1 MKIKYRILFLLTI
14 ALLVI
19 CSCQSGGEGGKSAEH
34 AIFPVA
40 PDRIVIGANGKETEL
55 SDKDDGYREIVSFIQ
70 ERVERSEGFLVA
82 SLAAVDPESGKH
94 LSSELRKTETFVE
107 FVYDEG
113 NLQAIPMKQAG
124 GEIAE
129 EEFSACRI
137 FFPLTREYHSSFFVG
152 ANEDYTKSVTF
163 GILPDKTEL
172 ISYVCDLIAQ
182 ENTSE

>member
-1 MKIKYRILFLLTI
+1 MKRLLFIALGIICYHVVTFAQEVKVEVLFLLI
-14 ALLVI
+14 LSEKKQVDAL
-19 CSCQSGGEGGKSAEH
+19 SK
-34 AIFPVA
+34 
-40 PDRIVIGANGKETEL
+40 
-55 SDKDDGYREIVSFIQ
+55 IVSFIQ

-129 EEFSACRI
+129 EEVSACRI
-137 FFPLTREYHSSFFVG
+137 FFPLTREYHRSFFVG

>member
-34 AIFPVA
+34 AFPVA

-94 LSSELRKTETFVE
+94 LSSELR
-107 FVYDEG
+107 
-113 NLQAIPMKQAG
+113 
-124 GEIAE
+124 
-129 EEFSACRI
+129 
-137 FFPLTREYHSSFFVG
+137 
-152 ANEDYTKSVTF
+152 
-163 GILPDKTEL
+163 
-172 ISYVCDLIAQ
+172 
-182 ENTSE
+182 

>member
-34 AIFPVA
+34 AFPVA

-113 NLQAIPMKQAG
+113 NLQAIPMKRRAARLRKKSFLPAG
-124 GEIAE
+124 S
-129 EEFSACRI
+129 FSR
-137 FFPLTREYHSSFFVG
+137 
-152 ANEDYTKSVTF
+152 
-163 GILPDKTEL
+163 
-172 ISYVCDLIAQ
+172 
-182 ENTSE
+182 

>member
-1 MKIKYRILFLLTI
+1 MRKMSERRYGEYLKYCLPKQWV
-14 ALLVI
+14 AEE
-19 CSCQSGGEGGKSAEH
+19 EG
-34 AIFPVA
+34 
-40 PDRIVIGANGKETEL
+40 DM
-55 SDKDDGYREIVSFIQ
+55 
-70 ERVERSEGFLVA
+70 
-82 SLAAVDPESGKH
+82 
-94 LSSELRKTETFVE
+94 SSELRKTETFVE